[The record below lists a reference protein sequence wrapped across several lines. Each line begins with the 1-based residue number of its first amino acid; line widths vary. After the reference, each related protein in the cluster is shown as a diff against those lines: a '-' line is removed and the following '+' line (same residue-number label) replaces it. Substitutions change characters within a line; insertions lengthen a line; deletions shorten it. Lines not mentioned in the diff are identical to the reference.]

1 MNLLQKTGALAAD
14 VVRAIRNHRFEPTE
28 SGGIYIPGAR
38 ASIGGVFRHA
48 LCPAGSVTF
57 GPWAVDPNRVVGEGL
72 NDLLNVYFTGSAAPA
87 AFYLAPFSGNVTPAA
102 GWTAATFP
110 ATATEFTGYTASSR
124 LPWTPAASTA
134 QSVGNTAALAAST
147 LTFAAGGPYNLY
159 GNALLTA
166 SAKGATTGKLVAAT
180 RFATPRTNMAAGDKL
195 ALEYVFT
202 AKDEGDA

>member
-14 VVRAIRNHRFEPTE
+14 VARALRTFRYERTE
-28 SGGIYIPGAR
+28 DGRIYMPGAR
-38 ASIGGVFRHA
+38 TSIGGVFRHA
-48 LCPAGSVTF
+48 HCPAGGEY

-87 AFYLAPFSGNVTPAA
+87 AFYLAPFSGNVTPASD
-102 GWTAATFP
+102 WKAATF
-110 ATATEFTGYTASSR
+110 AAAATEFTGYTATTR
-124 LPWTPAASTA
+124 LPWSSPASTA
-134 QSVGNTAALAAST
+134 QSVGNTASLASST

-159 GNALLTA
+159 GVALLTA
-166 SAKGATTGKLVAAT
+166 SAKSATTGKLVAAT
-180 RFATPRTNMAAGDKL
+180 RFGSPRTNMAAGDKL